1 MNRSTI
7 LTAAAVATAALAVA
21 YRGPAQ
27 PPPPA
32 VALPAGQAAPAAAPD
47 AADRDA
53 IVKSARDFEA
63 AFNKG
68 DAKAVAALWTE
79 NGESRDATG
88 ETFRGRA
95 AIEKAYA
102 EFFKANAGARV
113 EVLVKSVR
121 FPAKDMAVEE
131 GLVRQTRGPKDLPGT
146 TSYVTIHARE
156 GGQWKIAL
164 SSEAG
169 VGRDRLEDLDWLLGD
184 WAAKVKDDAVTFTF
198 ARDPKK
204 AALTATF
211 TRTPAGKEPVSGTVR
226 IAADPETGRIRS
238 WAFEDD
244 GAHSQGLWFCDGKSW
259 VIDARGVLADG
270 TPTAERI
277 ILQRVAPDAITW
289 RVVDRVVGET
299 RVKDAPP
306 VRLTRAAAK

>member
-27 PPPPA
+27 APPPA
-32 VALPAGQAAPAAAPD
+32 VALPATQVAAAAEPD

-53 IVKSARDFEA
+53 VVKSAREFEA

-68 DAKAVAALWTE
+68 DAKAVAALWTA
-79 NGESRDATG
+79 NGESREANG

-102 EFFKANAGARV
+102 EFFKANAGTKIDV
-113 EVLVKSVR
+113 IVKSVR
-121 FPAKDMAVEE
+121 FPAKDVAVEE
-131 GLVRQTRGPKDLPGT
+131 GLVRQTRSPKDLPAS
-146 TSYVTIHARE
+146 TSYVTVHARE

-169 VGRDRLEDLDWLLGD
+169 VGQDRLEDLDWLLGD
-184 WAAKVKDDAVTFTF
+184 WTAKVSDDAVKFTF

-211 TRTPAGKEPVSGTVR
+211 TRTPAGKEPVTGSVR
-226 IAADPETGRIRS
+226 IAADPETGRLRS

-277 ILQRVAPDAITW
+277 VLQRVGPDAITW
-289 RVVDRVVGET
+289 RVIDRVVGDAP
-299 RVKDAPP
+299 VKDTPP